1 MYIYCVMNTILTQQ
15 TGGGLSRYRF
25 RFGGL
30 FKMLKTLESTY
41 LPKTPP
47 YPGSGHLFI
56 YKVSYVS

>member
-1 MYIYCVMNTILTQQ
+1 MYIYCVMNTIRTQQ
-15 TGGGLSRYRF
+15 TGGGLSTGFVLAAY
-25 RFGGL
+25 L
-30 FKMLKTLESTY
+30 KLLKTLEPTY